1 MEYRDSTSSPSACSL
16 GTYSSTVDAD
26 RINSPSS
33 PSTDTTQ
40 PGPMDD
46 QRLPNELLDEICED
60 IGMKEGM
67 ELDFVEYLMEQ
78 DTNPHMYMTQEAIS
92 STTFHRYRCL
102 FVSVFFELQVR
113 FVLCNYYAASEL
125 EEAQ

>member
-1 MEYRDSTSSPSACSL
+1 MEYRDSASSPSACSVA
-16 GTYSSTVDAD
+16 TSSSALDGD
-26 RINSPSS
+26 RLNSPPTPSS
-33 PSTDTTQ
+33 PSTA

-78 DTNPHMYMTQEAIS
+78 DTNPQLYMTQEAIS
-92 STTFHRYRCL
+92 SGSFNRYLSICVKL
-102 FVSVFFELQVR
+102 S
-113 FVLCNYYAASEL
+113 ASII
-125 EEAQ
+125 